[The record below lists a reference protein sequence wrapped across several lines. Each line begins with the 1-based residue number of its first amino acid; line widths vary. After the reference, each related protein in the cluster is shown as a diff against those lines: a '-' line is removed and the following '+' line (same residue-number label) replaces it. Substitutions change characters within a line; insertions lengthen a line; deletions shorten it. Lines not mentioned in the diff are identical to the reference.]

1 MYEQMVRPLNA
12 STFPRH
18 VFMRGQN
25 LHTNIYDRIGN
36 RDNCFDTTLVH
47 LTERFNGKDVYLV
60 GTANQSTMLAQR
72 TQKLIEELKP
82 DTVVVQTSP
91 EWWSN
96 AKLMKFVDSQEEM
109 NTYSSELDRHSNM

>member
-1 MYEQMVRPLNA
+1 
-12 STFPRH
+12 
-18 VFMRGQN
+18 
-25 LHTNIYDRIGN
+25 
-36 RDNCFDTTLVH
+36 
-47 LTERFNGKDVYLV
+47 
-60 GTANQSTMLAQR
+60 MLAQR